1 MGNQIFKE
9 ILTTFICVYDISP
22 SSSCSACGFSASNL
36 AAPLGLGMEEGRRGV
51 RAKAAAGIEGPAA
64 RRGDARVLHGVPDP
78 GAAALLQATVGE
90 VTQLTVHES

>member
-1 MGNQIFKE
+1 
-9 ILTTFICVYDISP
+9 
-22 SSSCSACGFSASNL
+22 
-36 AAPLGLGMEEGRRGV
+36 MEEGGRGV